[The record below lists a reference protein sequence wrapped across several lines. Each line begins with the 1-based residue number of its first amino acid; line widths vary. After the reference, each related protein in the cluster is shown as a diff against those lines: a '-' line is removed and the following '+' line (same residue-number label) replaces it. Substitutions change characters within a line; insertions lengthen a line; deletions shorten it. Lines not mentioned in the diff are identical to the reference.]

1 MKGFVPFIFQ
11 EQSFFD
17 PGEISWFHLFSFF

>member
-11 EQSFFD
+11 EQSFCD
-17 PGEISWFHLFSFF
+17 SEEICWLNLFGFA